1 MKHKKIFSFFT
12 GLILGNIYFAIEDNN
27 KLNKLKIPQ
36 INSKVFK
43 IIILKIIKLGF
54 LMIY

>member
-27 KLNKLKIPQ
+27 KLNKLRGEIKKIEDKKRNGQ
-36 INSKVFK
+36 IINGYGNER
-43 IIILKIIKLGF
+43 IN
-54 LMIY
+54 

>member
-27 KLNKLKIPQ
+27 KLNKLRDEIKKIEDKKRNGQ
-36 INSKVFK
+36 IINGYGNER
-43 IIILKIIKLGF
+43 IN
-54 LMIY
+54 